1 MTDRMLIKGG
11 IVLTQDPALGEM
23 PDADVLIEDGK
34 IAAIGHGLSADGART
49 IDATGDIVIPGFI
62 DTHRHTW
69 ETSIRTSAPDF
80 ALITYFGSIL
90 DKFAPH
96 YRPDDVYAGNLWGS
110 LECIN
115 AGITTLV
122 DWSHI
127 INTPEHADAGIRGLQ
142 ESKIRSVYAYG
153 FGNTS
158 LVDWW
163 FGPDYAGSVLTSDGP
178 DARRIRKQYF
188 NSDDG
193 RITMA
198 LATRGPN
205 FCKPDVVRH
214 DWELAK
220 ELGLNI
226 TVHVAMDR
234 FGYTKMQVT
243 MLRDM
248 DLLYP
253 NTTYVHASHFTP
265 EEWALARDSGGNVS
279 FAPQIEVQMGHG
291 WAPAVT
297 AMEYDLPIGLSS
309 DVATT
314 APSDQF
320 TQMRSIFGSE
330 RGRKHQEAWDAN
342 LDGLEAS
349 PGLITARQVLAW
361 ATIGGAQVAGI
372 ADRTGSLT
380 AGQAGR
386 HRHHRWVGRERRP
399 DHRSGRRGRLRR
411 RRVERQDG
419 HGRRRDPQGG
429 LPAQGGPHRAA
440 QGRRGVARLPP
451 LEVRRPGAG
460 LDRQG
465 DRLTQRTRR
474 LAAGASP
481 GRPRLLMSGHTTVM
495 KATSP
500 RHARGRVSS
509 PTPGCERRP
518 TRRTRPCDDARHSS
532 ASGPRHSSRSVPPAR
547 SPPPSPDAHAGAVY
561 TLSNLAGGNSV
572 VAFSRSGN
580 GALSP
585 LGTYPTGGLGAGAGL
600 GSEGSVVL
608 SHDGRILLAV
618 DAGSDSITSFRVGK
632 SGALAWADRVPSGGD
647 HPISV
652 TTNGRLVYAVNRRRR
667 RRHRGLPDRPPGSPR
682 RDPRLRSSIERQRDG
697 SGRDRA
703 SLPTASAL
711 VVTEKNTSTRSWAM
725 TSARTARPAARTSA
739 RRPG

>member
-1 MTDRMLIKGG
+1 MTDRLLIKGG
-11 IVLTQDPALGEM
+11 YVLSQDPEIGEQAG
-23 PDADVLIEDGK
+23 ADILVEDDK
-34 IAAIGHGLSADGART
+34 IAAIGRNLSADGART

-69 ETSIRTSAPDF
+69 ETSIRTCAPDF

-96 YRPDDVYAGNLWGS
+96 YRPDDVYAANLWGS

-127 INTPEHADAGIRGLQ
+127 MNTPAHADEAIRGLQ
-142 ESKIRSVYAYG
+142 ESKIRSVFAYG

-163 FGPDYAGSVLTSDGP
+163 FGPDYTGSVLTSNGP

-193 RITMA
+193 RMTMA

-253 NTTYVHASHFTP
+253 NTTYVHASHFTD

-297 AMEYDLPIGLSS
+297 ALKYDLPIGLSS

-330 RGRKHQEAWDAN
+330 RGRKHQEAWEAN
-342 LDGLEAS
+342 LDGS
-349 PGLITARQVLAW
+349 R
-361 ATIGGAQVAGI
+361 
-372 ADRTGSLT
+372 
-380 AGQAGR
+380 
-386 HRHHRWVGRERRP
+386 
-399 DHRSGRRGRLRR
+399 
-411 RRVERQDG
+411 
-419 HGRRRDPQGG
+419 
-429 LPAQGGPHRAA
+429 
-440 QGRRGVARLPP
+440 
-451 LEVRRPGAG
+451 RRPGSSPRG
-460 LDRQG
+460 RSCRG
-465 DRLTQRTRR
+465 PRS
-474 LAAGASP
+474 AAPRSP
-481 GRPRLLMSGHTTVM
+481 G
-495 KATSP
+495 
-500 RHARGRVSS
+500 
-509 PTPGCERRP
+509 
-518 TRRTRPCDDARHSS
+518 
-532 ASGPRHSSRSVPPAR
+532 SRIA
-547 SPPPSPDAHAGAVY
+547 
-561 TLSNLAGGNSV
+561 
-572 VAFSRSGN
+572 
-580 GALSP
+580 
-585 LGTYPTGGLGAGAGL
+585 
-600 GSEGSVVL
+600 
-608 SHDGRILLAV
+608 
-618 DAGSDSITSFRVGK
+618 
-632 SGALAWADRVPSGGD
+632 
-647 HPISV
+647 
-652 TTNGRLVYAVNRRRR
+652 
-667 RRHRGLPDRPPGSPR
+667 PDR
-682 RDPRLRSSIERQRDG
+682 
-697 SGRDRA
+697 
-703 SLPTASAL
+703 
-711 VVTEKNTSTRSWAM
+711 
-725 TSARTARPAARTSA
+725 
-739 RRPG
+739 